1 MNKEQLKELVKEYF
15 NLTEQPAV
23 ADENPVTVPATEEVV
38 SEENFTTEE
47 TVIEETIA
55 ENLEEPIM
63 EEPEVE
69 EPEMEEPSMEEVVGE
84 IMALVK
90 VEIDNL
96 KAEIEA
102 LKADVMA
109 VKEKYEV
116 ISTTPASERTIPTA
130 APKQAE
136 TTGFGKSATE
146 LFNQSRFETAL
157 AMVNKNK

>member
-1 MNKEQLKELVKEYF
+1 MTKEQLKDLVKEYF
-15 NLTEQPAV
+15 NLTEQSGI
-23 ADENPVTVPATEEVV
+23 ADENPVTVPANEEVVATEEVV
-38 SEENFTTEE
+38 SEENFATEE
-47 TVIEETIA
+47 VIEETIA

-84 IMALVK
+84 IMTLVK

-102 LKADVMA
+102 LKADIMA

-130 APKQAE
+130 APK
-136 TTGFGKSATE
+136 TS
-146 LFNQSRFETAL
+146 
-157 AMVNKNK
+157 

>member
-1 MNKEQLKELVKEYF
+1 MNKEQLKNLVKEYF
-15 NLTEQPAV
+15 NLTEQPV
-23 ADENPVTVPATEEVV
+23 AEENPVTVPTTEEVV
-38 SEENFTTEE
+38 SEEVFATEE
-47 TVIEETIA
+47 TVTEETIT
-55 ENLEEPIM
+55 EELQEPIM
-63 EEPEVE
+63 EEPVSE
-69 EPEMEEPSMEEVVGE
+69 EPEMEEPSMEEIVGE

-96 KAEIEA
+96 KAEVES
-102 LKADVMA
+102 LKADIMA

-136 TTGFGKSATE
+136 TTGFGKTTTE